1 MNTYTIAQF
10 AQRIG
15 VSVKTLQRWDREG
28 RLSPSRTPTNRRV
41 YTDEDLYK
49 VFPRGQAPTRAT
61 VVYMRVSSQAQKP
74 DLANQRIVLE
84 QFCAARGLTVT
95 QWISEIGGGLNF
107 KRPQFL
113 ALVDRIVTNQ
123 VAALVIAHQDRL
135 VRFGCDLLSHLCR
148 THGCELLV
156 MHTETLS
163 PEQEMV
169 QDLMTITHCFSAR
182 LSGLRTYRKALQK
195 ALSDAPSAQDPPASS
210 PGAGG
215 LFSPGDRDATL
226 CLSLGPGTHQRV
238 PRRRRKT
245 SPCLGVEENVQCDE
259 GGTIPLGL

>member
-28 RLSPSRTPTNRRV
+28 RLRPSRTPGNRRV
-41 YTDEDLYK
+41 YTDEHLYQIL
-49 VFPRGQAPTRAT
+49 PGRRAADRAT

-74 DLANQRIVLE
+74 DLANQRTVLE
-84 QFCAARGLTVT
+84 QFCGAHGLTVT
-95 QWISEIGGGLNF
+95 QGVSEIGGGLNF
-107 KRPQFL
+107 KRPKFL

-123 VAALVIAHQDRL
+123 VATVVIAHKDRL
-135 VRFGCDLLSHLCR
+135 MRFGFELLTHLCR

-156 MHTETLS
+156 LNTETLS

-182 LSGLRTYRKALQK
+182 LYGLRNYRKALDK
-195 ALSDAPSAQDPPASS
+195 ALK
-210 PGAGG
+210 
-215 LFSPGDRDATL
+215 
-226 CLSLGPGTHQRV
+226 V
-238 PRRRRKT
+238 PT
-245 SPCLGVEENVQCDE
+245 P
-259 GGTIPLGL
+259 